1 MKKWWAVQSARI
13 DSLSMRER
21 VFLFL
26 SVLAIAL
33 GLVDTVWLSPARL
46 EHAQL
51 TQQFGKQS
59 AELQRLRDEL
69 KALPA
74 PVDPSAALSVEL
86 ALVNTRLETLDRS
99 IKEMSVSSKDVTPLA
114 LALRHFLRRYD
125 NVTLVRTATLAPPAP
140 STPAAQAPA
149 TVPGASPTP
158 ANTGLVRQGLEL
170 TLSGSY
176 GELIRVVQTLETAM
190 PSLRWGQM
198 RLQSAQQPPRL
209 TLEVFVI
216 GDQP

>member
-1 MKKWWAVQSARI
+1 MKKWWEVQSARI

-26 SVLAIAL
+26 SILACAL
-33 GLVDTVWLSPARL
+33 GLVDSFWLTPARV

-51 TQQFGKQS
+51 TQQFSKQS
-59 AELQRLRDEL
+59 SELQRLRDEL
-69 KALPA
+69 KALPP

-86 ALVNTRLETLDRS
+86 ALVNAHLEVLDKS

-125 NVTLVRTATLAPPAP
+125 NVTLVRAGTVASVAPPAATAP
-140 STPAAQAPA
+140 VPGGSATPAE
-149 TVPGASPTP
+149 
-158 ANTGLVRQGLEL
+158 TGLVRQGMEL
-170 TLSGSY
+170 TLSGTY

-190 PSLRWGQM
+190 PTLRWGEM
-198 RLQSAQQPPRL
+198 HLQSAKQPPQL
-209 TLEVFVI
+209 TLQVFVI

>member
-1 MKKWWAVQSARI
+1 MKKWWSVQSARI

-26 SVLAIAL
+26 SVLVVAL
-33 GLVDTVWLSPARL
+33 GLLDTLWLSPARV
-46 EHAQL
+46 EHSQL

-69 KALPA
+69 KALPS

-86 ALVNTRLETLDRS
+86 ALVNAHLETLDRS
-99 IKEMSVSSKDVTPLA
+99 IKEMSASSKDVTPLA

-125 NVTLVRTATLAPPAP
+125 NVTLVRTATLDSPAP
-140 STPAAQAPA
+140 APGTGGSPAP
-149 TVPGASPTP
+149 VV
-158 ANTGLVRQGLEL
+158 TGLVRQGLEL
-170 TLSGSY
+170 TLSGAY

-190 PSLRWGQM
+190 PTLRWGEL
-198 RLQSAQQPPRL
+198 RLQSAKQPPQL
-209 TLEVFVI
+209 TLQVFVI